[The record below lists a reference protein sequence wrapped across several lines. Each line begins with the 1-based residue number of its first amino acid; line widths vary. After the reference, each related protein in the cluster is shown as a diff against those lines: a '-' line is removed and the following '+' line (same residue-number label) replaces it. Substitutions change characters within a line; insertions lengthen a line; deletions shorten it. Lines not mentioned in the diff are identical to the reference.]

1 MERYR
6 GIRAGYVFDVP
17 TRDVVYNAM
26 HYIQRSIGME
36 APLTFHM
43 ARHTFASV
51 ILPVGGCPDRNR
63 KRYAGAYQF
72 ENDTGNA
79 CSGQFRRI
87 RRDMQKIQ
95 LQIEHT
101 FTLKIIAYGTQH
113 IQDIVLH

>member
-51 ILPVGGCPDRNR
+51 ITLS
-63 KRYAGAYQF
+63 AGVPI
-72 ENDTGNA
+72 ETV
-79 CSGQFRRI
+79 SGMLGHTRQ
-87 RRDMQKIQ
+87 DMQKIQ

-101 FTLKIIAYGTQH
+101 FTLK
-113 IQDIVLH
+113 L